1 MLKCLSFYFVST
13 TKIFTV
19 SFSLAQ
25 KTKLFFALF
34 YRDARRLKYL
44 YFVSFFF
51 FFFYLYPRRVCKR
64 VVRAS
69 VIIWPRSNE
78 IYVRAE
84 SVSNSSLSSKTI
96 QKRARKRGGG
106 RGREGEEVG
115 WFVTSEPACRV
126 CSRCLPNAVKV
137 HVNYRINL
145 VSTSALSPCH
155 VIKTFLSLSETS
167 LQTEMPIIS
176 I

>member
-1 MLKCLSFYFVST
+1 MHFLFFPEWVFLI
-13 TKIFTV
+13 TKIFNLFAPRFFTP
-19 SFSLAQ
+19 SFSSS
-25 KTKLFFALF
+25 LF
-34 YRDARRLKYL
+34 YRANAMG
-44 YFVSFFF
+44 FVCNIYNICSFLLFI
-51 FFFYLYPRRVCKR
+51 FFFY
-64 VVRAS
+64 S
-69 VIIWPRSNE
+69 VSAVICPRSNE
-78 IYVRAE
+78 IYVRPE

-96 QKRARKRGGG
+96 HKQTRKRG
-106 RGREGEEVG
+106 RGKEVG

-145 VSTSALSPCH
+145 VSTSALSACH
-155 VIKTFLSLSETS
+155 VIKTFLSPSETS